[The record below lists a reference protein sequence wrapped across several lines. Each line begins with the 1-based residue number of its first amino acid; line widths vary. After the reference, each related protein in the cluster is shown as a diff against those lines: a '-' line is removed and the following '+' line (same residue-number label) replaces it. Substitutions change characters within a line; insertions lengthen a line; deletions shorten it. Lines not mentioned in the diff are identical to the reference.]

1 MKTTRQNRSAF
12 TLVELLVV
20 IAIIALLISMLI
32 PAVANSRRQALSTT
46 CKANLRTNYMFMYM
60 YSNDNNG
67 WYAPMG
73 LGDNPG
79 LPRDKRWPV
88 YVFKPAVWNPPTML
102 CPADDHPQE
111 EHSYILNDHVL
122 QRRIRVG
129 KTGERGLSTSE
140 VVLMGEKKSDFG
152 DYYMEYKM
160 DTTTG
165 VPVSGSTDFWRLV
178 EKYRHGIQL
187 GSNYLML
194 DGSVISKAPKDA
206 EAGMDPWDPVVAPP
220 PPPPPPAG

>member
-1 MKTTRQNRSAF
+1 MSRARRHAF

-20 IAIIALLISMLI
+20 IGIIAVLISVLL
-32 PAVANSRRQALSTT
+32 PVLSSARKAADKTKCLAALRQFAAAY
-46 CKANLRTNYMFMYM
+46 KMYA
-60 YSNDNNG
+60 NDNNG
-67 WYAPMG
+67 WYAPIG

-79 LPRDKRWPV
+79 LPREKRWPV

-122 QRRIRVG
+122 QRKIRVG
-129 KTGERGLSTSE
+129 KTGERGLSPSDI
-140 VVLMGEKKSDFG
+140 VLMGEKKSDYG

-160 DTTTG
+160 DPNTG
-165 VPVSGSTDFWRLV
+165 QPMSGTTDFWRLV

-194 DGSVISKAPKDA
+194 DGHVESKAPKEA
-206 EAGMDPWDPVVAPP
+206 EVGMDPWDPVAAAPP
-220 PPPPPPAG
+220 PPANPPPAP